1 MSRPL
6 PRHTHEPDFQ
16 AKGFDNL
23 DPSIRNIAL
32 SHLTDKQIAAYELWE
47 DGLGYGRIADLLHIS
62 PSSARDRIHRS
73 LRTIENALEANQ

>member
-6 PRHTHEPDFQ
+6 PRHRT
-16 AKGFDNL
+16 KGFYNL
-23 DPSIRNIAL
+23 DPTIRNIAL

-47 DGLGYGRIADLLHIS
+47 DNLGYTRIANLLNIS